1 MKRNM
6 AIADRVIRILIVV
19 FVAVLY
25 FANQLSMVAAII
37 LGILAVVFL
46 VTGIV
51 GVCPL
56 YHLLGISTKKKRA
69 VAG

>member
-6 AIADRVIRILIVV
+6 GIADRVIRIVLAAV
-19 FVAVLY
+19 VAVLY
-25 FANQLSMVAAII
+25 FTHQLSMVAAVI

-56 YHLLGISTKKKRA
+56 YLPFGISTKRRSA
-69 VAG
+69 A